1 MERQGKV
8 FEALSFYRKAV
19 NLVPDIEFRSYEKN
33 QQQQEDS
40 NSTKKKINY
49 IDNIKYNNNVND
61 NEISNMIE
69 YFQNSLALSTNQIC
83 ESSYTAGTI
92 STGGIHIS
100 SLPFEIMLFILKWV
114 VSNQLD
120 FRSLESF
127 ACVCKG
133 FYLISR
139 DASIWKTACKK

>member
-1 MERQGKV
+1 M
-8 FEALSFYRKAV
+8 
-19 NLVPDIEFRSYEKN
+19 NLVPDIEFRTYEANQKQLEESYSVKT
-33 QQQQEDS
+33 
-40 NSTKKKINY
+40 NSTKSSSN
-49 IDNIKYNNNVND
+49 NGKYNNND
-61 NEISNMIE
+61 DQDISNMIE
-69 YFQNSLALSTNQIC
+69 HFQNSLALSSNQIC

-92 STGGIHIS
+92 STGGMHIS

-139 DASIWKTACKK
+139 DASIWKTACIK